1 MKQLLGVLVVVAL
14 SSCSPDARAGE
25 TVGPSAA
32 GPNASQRP
40 AITPSALFSVASPQ
54 ALQIS
59 NLVRFLAA
67 FNSADINA
75 ALSLVADDIVVGDCD
90 YAKGETVNYRGR
102 AEVST
107 WLRERAADGDR
118 IEADGFFNQSPDGNA
133 IGVIGVQRRSGAL
146 ANRGFPQGIQYA
158 GTPKVAFRKD
168 GLIVAFVYGS
178 AHNCRQP

>member
-1 MKQLLGVLVVVAL
+1 MKQLFWGLVVLAL
-14 SSCSPDARAGE
+14 ITCSPDARAGA

-40 AITPSALFSVASPQ
+40 AITPSALFSIASPQ
-54 ALQIS
+54 ALQVS

-67 FNSADINA
+67 FNSGDING
-75 ALSLVADDIVVGDCD
+75 ALSMVSDDIFVGDCD

-102 AEVST
+102 AEVIN

-118 IEADGFFNQSPDGNA
+118 IETEGFFNQSPDGNA
-133 IGVIGVQRRSGAL
+133 IGVIGVKRRSGAL
-146 ANRGFPQGIQYA
+146 AIRRFPQGIQYE
-158 GTPKVAFRKD
+158 GTPKVAFRSD
-168 GLIVAFVYGS
+168 GLIIGFVYGS